1 MENGHSEEGV
11 EATIARVEAV
21 ELMGWQIYRDKANE
35 LDELCLP
42 RQEQQPTA
50 ASPSSSSH
58 TSASPINTQIQDWV
72 QKLCIW
78 QKKALDILHTLY
90 AEDDIAQAMQGRKYI
105 GAINARIEEYDAS
118 VRELEA
124 CVAQARQ
131 GFNNADDLP
140 GSIDVVLA
148 GQRVIH
154 KVHAELRSQV
164 EIGMEWDEIVQIL
177 DGIVAEL
184 DNCQKLVFELE
195 EKRHSDPPGVAV
207 ASSSTTSSE
216 PTPIELEKLT
226 RVLESNMSSMS
237 PAGAHT
243 ISHMIRDENLDVR
256 RQLNV
261 SVLKLSA
268 RMQPLRAALN
278 FVRPRLSV
286 FGGRVLDL
294 FPSCL
299 PPLDTRRKM
308 LEVKYRELKEDE
320 ARVIKEIDEDQW
332 ISVFRLVSGQADRMM
347 ESIERSLN
355 KLSVVDGEP
364 DEDELETYDSKRVY
378 YGMHNAVQ
386 NCS

>member
-1 MENGHSEEGV
+1 MDNGHSDEGAEV
-11 EATIARVEAV
+11 TTAAVDAV
-21 ELMGWQIYRDKANE
+21 ELAGWQIYRDKATE

-42 RQEQQPTA
+42 RQEQLPTA
-50 ASPSSSSH
+50 TSPSSSHASI
-58 TSASPINTQIQDWV
+58 SPINMQIQEWV
-72 QKLCIW
+72 QKLCVW

-105 GAINARIEEYDAS
+105 SIINARIENYDTS

-140 GSIDVVLA
+140 GSINVVLA

-154 KVHAELRSQV
+154 KVHAELRAQV

-177 DGIVAEL
+177 DGIAAEL

-195 EKRHSDPPGVAV
+195 EKRHSDPPGVSEK
-207 ASSSTTSSE
+207 SSSKASSE

-226 RVLESNMSSMS
+226 RVLESNMTSMS

-261 SVLKLSA
+261 SVLKLGA

-278 FVRPRLSV
+278 FIRPRLSV
-286 FGGRVLDL
+286 FGGRVLEL

-308 LEVKYRELKEDE
+308 LEIKYRELKEDE

-332 ISVFRLVSGQADRMM
+332 ISVFRLVSAQADRMM

-364 DEDELETYDSKRVY
+364 DEDELETYDSKCVY
-378 YGMHNAVQ
+378 YGMLNAVQ
-386 NCS
+386 NDS